1 MQIHLFL
8 LNSKTEEIIIIYL
21 KKYII
26 YKYIIN
32 IFEEMR

>member
-8 LNSKTEEIIIIYL
+8 LNSKTEEIIYL